1 MIQRVWAEG
10 TRLTLRML
18 QSCISGRSRCVRR
31 ALVFAFA
38 WGLVMIAT
46 LQFRYAEN
54 SILHKN
60 NIIDND
66 GISMSNYKQEQTS
79 QSPRETNFFLKFLSF
94 MDFGNSRD
102 NSTGGSFYT
111 TLTTGNDR
119 TSLETKFPQNQD
131 PLLDKRPIKS
141 EDELIREI
149 EDRLPSLPVVYWNK
163 NSKFLN
169 SLNSKTLKTNDKAC
183 VAKYPGIYDLEFNN
197 IYWQTLRTSNGTFQL
212 FGAYYDVRKLSR
224 IGPAIRMVGM
234 IDRIAPTIKTYCQL
248 WYDGEREPKV
258 VEILEYKYIWFSKW
272 GNYKQ
277 GIYQPYVI
285 ACMIP
290 KSHWEKGPPAS
301 VSLVEKVCDTASN
314 NLRVIYNK
322 PEKKK
327 DFAVCVKGLDFLHE
341 DLSVR
346 LVEWIELIGLLGADK
361 IFFYE
366 LQVSS
371 DNNMTLFSFFFLFDQ
386 VSKHHN

>member
-1 MIQRVWAEG
+1 MIQRAWTKV

-18 QSCISGRSRCVRR
+18 QSCISGRSSRCVRR

-54 SILHKN
+54 SILHEN
-60 NIIDND
+60 NIIENE
-66 GISMSNYKQEQTS
+66 GIAFNNNINNNYKQEQSGQNTKES
-79 QSPRETNFFLKFLSF
+79 NFLLKLFSF
-94 MDFGNSRD
+94 MNYANYHD
-102 NSTGGSFYT
+102 NSTSVYT
-111 TLTTGNDR
+111 TLT
-119 TSLETKFPQNQD
+119 SSVTKMPLNQD

-149 EDRLPSLPVVYWNK
+149 EDRLPSLPVAYWNK
-163 NSKFLN
+163 NSKFL
-169 SLNSKTLKTNDKAC
+169 SSQSSKTSKTNDNVC
-183 VAKYPGIYDLEFNN
+183 VAKYPSIYDLEFNN

-212 FGAYYDVRKLSR
+212 FGAYYDTRKLSR
-224 IGPAIRMVGM
+224 IGPAVRMVGM

-285 ACMIP
+285 ACKIP
-290 KSHWEKGPPAS
+290 QTHWQKGPPAS
-301 VSLVEKVCDTASN
+301 VSLVEKICDTASN

-327 DFAVCVKGLDFLHE
+327 GFAVCVKGLDFLHE

-371 DNNMTLFSFFFLFDQ
+371 DNNMTLN
-386 VSKHHN
+386 V

>member
-1 MIQRVWAEG
+1 MIQRVWTEV

-18 QSCISGRSRCVRR
+18 QSCISGRPSRCVRR

-54 SILHKN
+54 SILHVN
-60 NIIDND
+60 NAIDSEGVTVN
-66 GISMSNYKQEQTS
+66 NFKQEQS
-79 QSPRETNFFLKFLSF
+79 VQNPRESNFFLKLFSV
-94 MDFGNSRD
+94 MKFGNYRGD
-102 NSTGGSFYT
+102 NSTSGSGSGSSYT
-111 TLTTGNDR
+111 LLNQER
-119 TSLETKFPQNQD
+119 SSVTKMPFNLD
-131 PLLDKRPIKS
+131 PLLDKRPLKS
-141 EDELIREI
+141 EDELIQDI
-149 EDRLPSLPVVYWNK
+149 EDRLPSLPVAYWNK
-163 NSKFLN
+163 NSKFLSSTSSN
-169 SLNSKTLKTNDKAC
+169 KAAKTNKSAC
-183 VAKYPGIYDLEFNN
+183 IAKYPGIYDLEFNN
-197 IYWQTLRTSNGTFQL
+197 IYWQSLRTSNGTFQL
-212 FGAYYDVRKLSR
+212 FGAYYDVRKLSK

-258 VEILEYKYIWFSKW
+258 VEILEYKYIWFPKW

-285 ACMIP
+285 ACRIP
-290 KSHWEKGPPAS
+290 QTHWQKGPPAS

-366 LQVSS
+366 LQVS
-371 DNNMTLFSFFFLFDQ
+371 LR
-386 VSKHHN
+386 